1 MTRDRACRGV
11 SRHWTRP
18 DGPADTP
25 PVRRR
30 VQNKT
35 VPGRGPDLSCPVTRV
50 YRKVCVYAC
59 VRCARGVRERS
70 ERSICCPRS
79 RAWSTAQRQVR
90 CPVAGAAREVR
101 EREERALGTVGVRL
115 RERCTPSLATAYT
128 TQGPGSK
135 GARGA
140 PISSPAALPGLNS
153 KHGTWMLPMSAHGIL
168 RRPRTHIR
176 LTYIAPM
183 QLR

>member
-1 MTRDRACRGV
+1 MTGLVGGSRDTGRVRTC
-11 SRHWTRP
+11 
-18 DGPADTP
+18 PADTP

-115 RERCTPSLATAYT
+115 RERGVLSGYGALPHRD
-128 TQGPGSK
+128 QGAGC
-135 GARGA
+135 ARGSD
-140 PISSPAALPGLNS
+140 ISSPAALPGLNS
-153 KHGTWMLPMSAHGIL
+153 TWHMDATYVSARDSPQTAHA
-168 RRPRTHIR
+168 H
-176 LTYIAPM
+176 
-183 QLR
+183 